1 MLISEVNPSRR
12 PLIGFLTHRHK
23 QFIAGKN
30 YAAQLTVEAQK
41 HNCKL
46 VVYSPADIDEDE
58 GVVSG
63 NLYDVSKKK
72 WLQKRTRLPDIV
84 YDRFSFMGTQA
95 FKKYAAYRK
104 KSRLLY
110 ANNRFA
116 HKWNAHRVIS
126 RHPKLSMHLPETA
139 PVKAETL
146 ADMLRRHKT
155 LYAKPVNGSGGK
167 DILKIKRSR
176 EGQIL
181 FSGRD
186 AKGTVV
192 SAFYH
197 SIQEAEEALQKWCRR
212 RLFILQQG
220 LSLSLLPGM
229 ICDCRV
235 LVQKNRTGNW
245 QVTGTIGKYSPLAQV
260 TSNLQGGGKPIA
272 LHRLLEPHFSLDEQ
286 QAIRCQLQELSL
298 TLAHYLETIYG
309 RFIEF
314 GLDFGI
320 DTSGRVW
327 LIEVN
332 TKPNREL
339 FRLAGEI
346 DAYLES
352 IACPIEYACYLIE
365 QTYLSGLDK
374 WKPEIKNREP

>member
-1 MLISEVNPSRR
+1 LNRD
-12 PLIGFLTHRHK
+12 PLIGFLTHRNK

-30 YAAQLTVEAQK
+30 YAAQLTEEAQK
-41 HNCKL
+41 HHCLL
-46 VVYSPADIDEDE
+46 VVYSPADIDED
-58 GVVSG
+58 GGMVTG
-63 NLYDVSKKK
+63 FLYDISKQK
-72 WLQKRTRLPDIV
+72 WVPKRTRLPDIV
-84 YDRFSFMGTQA
+84 YDRFSYMGKQA
-95 FKKYAAYRK
+95 FHKYAAYRT

-126 RHPKLSMHLPETA
+126 RHPKLSKHLPETIA
-139 PVKAETL
+139 VKGDAL
-146 ADMLRRHKT
+146 ADMLTRHKT

-167 DILKIKRSR
+167 EILKIKRTG
-176 EGQIL
+176 EGPIL

-186 AKGTVV
+186 AQGTVLC
-192 SAFYH
+192 SSYH
-197 SIQEAEEALQKWCRR
+197 SIKQAEEALHKWCRR

-235 LVQKNRTGNW
+235 LVQKNWAGKW
-245 QVTGTIGKYSPLAQV
+245 QVTGMIGKYSPLTQV
-260 TSNLQGGGKPIA
+260 TSNLHGGGKPIA
-272 LHRLLEPHFSLDEQ
+272 LHRLLEPGFSLGEQ
-286 QAIRCQLQELSL
+286 EEIRSQLYELSL
-298 TLAHYLETIYG
+298 TLARYLESIYG

-339 FRLAGEI
+339 FRIAGKMNT
-346 DAYLES
+346 YQES
-352 IACPIEYACYLIE
+352 IACPIDYACYLIK
-365 QTYLSGLDK
+365 QPSLSSYK
-374 WKPEIKNREP
+374 